1 MSGNLTHSPAQ
12 IVRDLLV
19 DLGLGTLPSA
29 SGSWPIY
36 VSNIPDSPDS
46 LITITDTVGISDG
59 RTQFDGQAHEHPG
72 IQVAVRDA
80 NHQDGWEKIN
90 ALRVALSETIRNNA
104 VSITDNV
111 GTGTSVYTVYAITKV
126 GGVIV
131 LGKDT
136 PTSKR
141 NLFTLNATVALRQT
155 S

>member
-12 IVRDLLV
+12 IIRDLLV
-19 DLGLGTLPSA
+19 TLGLGTLPSD

-46 LITITDTVGISDG
+46 IITITDTVGTNDG
-59 RTQFDGQAHEHPG
+59 RTHVDGQANEHPG
-72 IQVAVRDA
+72 IQIAVRDA
-80 NHQDGWEKIN
+80 NHQDGWEKIR
-90 ALRVALSETIRNNA
+90 AIRVSISETVQRNT

-111 GTGTSVYTVYAITKV
+111 GTGTSTYTVYAITKI
-126 GGVIV
+126 GGIIA
-131 LGKDT
+131 LGKDI

-155 S
+155 T